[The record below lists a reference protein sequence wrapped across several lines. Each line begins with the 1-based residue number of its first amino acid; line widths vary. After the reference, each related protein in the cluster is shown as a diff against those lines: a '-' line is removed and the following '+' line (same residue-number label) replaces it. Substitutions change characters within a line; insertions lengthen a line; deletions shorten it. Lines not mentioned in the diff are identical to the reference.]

1 MGHKVRKFQREL
13 DSGEAEAYLMGKLG
27 ALLWDEM
34 IETELFAHMAG
45 DFE

>member
-1 MGHKVRKFQREL
+1 MGHKVRKFQGEL

-27 ALLWDEM
+27 ALEM